1 MIPKDDEAQIM
12 RLHLIEKWPPGT
24 IARHMNIHHGVVR
37 RVLGRVGV
45 PASTISHRRSIADP
59 YAGFIIET
67 LTKYPDL
74 CASRMYE
81 MVRERGYTGSGAH
94 FRSVV
99 RRYRPAKPAEAFL
112 RLRTLCGEQ
121 VQVDWGMF
129 GEIVVP
135 GGKRPLVAFVMV
147 LSWSR
152 MIFVWFGLSMKMGS
166 FLEGHERGFRYFGGA
181 VRVAL
186 YDNLKSAVTERIGDA
201 IRFNETLLAFA
212 SHYGYEPRPCAP
224 YRGNEKGRVERA
236 IRYVR
241 DSFFPAR
248 TWKDLDDLNAQALTW
263 CQGIAA
269 DRRCPGDRTR
279 TVRDAF
285 AEEKGRLRCIPET
298 PFPVEDRVEVH
309 VGKTPYVR
317 FDNNDYS
324 VPADRVR
331 RTLTAYATTS
341 SVRVLDGIVVVA
353 THARSWGK
361 GQVIEDPAHVAAL
374 VVWKAKAAEARGLD
388 RLSRAAPES
397 RRLLQAMAE
406 QGGNLGAATAALLRL
421 LDGYGAAATNA
432 AITEAMAAGRAHP
445 QAVRR
450 FLDDKRRAL
459 GLPPPVA
466 VTLPDRPAVRDVV
479 VTPHRLDS
487 YDSLTP
493 TALTN
498 PDKRN
503 DNDES

>member
-1 MIPKDDEAQIM
+1 MISKDDEAQIV

-24 IARHMNIHHGVVR
+24 IARHLKLHHGVVR
-37 RVLGRVGV
+37 RVLVRVGV

-59 YAGFIIET
+59 YAGFIVET
-67 LTKYPDL
+67 LTRYPDL
-74 CASRMYE
+74 CASRLHE
-81 MVRERGYTGSGAH
+81 MVRERGYPGSGAH
-94 FRSVV
+94 FRAVV
-99 RRYRPAKPAEAFL
+99 RRYRPPKSAEAFL

-129 GEIVVP
+129 GEIAVP

-152 MIFVWFGLSMKMGS
+152 MIFVRFGLSMRMGS
-166 FLEGHERGFRYFGGA
+166 FLEGHVDGFNYFGGVA
-181 VRVAL
+181 RIAL

-201 IRFNETLLAFA
+201 IRFNETLLSFA
-212 SHYGYEPRPCAP
+212 SHHGYEPRPCAP

-248 TWKDLDDLNAQALTW
+248 TWTDLDDLNAQALAW
-263 CQGIAA
+263 CSGIAA

-285 AEEKGRLRCIPET
+285 AEEQSRLRCMPEAS
-298 PFPVEDRVEVH
+298 FPLEDRVEIH
-309 VGKTPYVR
+309 VGKTPYAR

-331 RTLTAYATTS
+331 RTLTAFASST
-341 SVRVLDGIVVVA
+341 SVRLLDGLDVVA

-361 GQVIEDPAHVAAL
+361 QQVIEDPTHVAAL
-374 VVWKAKAAEARGLD
+374 VAYKAKAAEARGLD
-388 RLSRAAPES
+388 RLARAAPES

-406 QGGNLGAATAALLRL
+406 HGGNLGAATSALLRL
-421 LDGYGAAATNA
+421 LDAYGAAATNA
-432 AITEAMAAGRAHP
+432 AITEALAAGRAHP
-445 QAVRR
+445 QAVRQV
-450 FLDDKRRAL
+450 LDTQRQAL
-459 GLPPPVA
+459 GLPPPIAIV
-466 VTLPDRPAVRDVV
+466 LPDRAAVRDLN
-479 VTPHRLDS
+479 VTPHRLAT
-487 YDSLTP
+487 YDTLSEKKKP
-493 TALTN
+493 
-498 PDKRN
+498 N
-503 DNDES
+503 DNDDS